1 MTLAND
7 TPLPNHSK
15 PDFRHVLLPAVLF
28 GLDSKCRGF
37 PGIFPIRWDLRW
49 VALFEFSE
57 SHILQILNI
66 FSGTDAVCI
75 IYSRASC

>member
-1 MTLAND
+1 MLTVSPVQFLEAFMTLAND

-49 VALFEFSE
+49 VVLFVYF
-57 SHILQILNI
+57 
-66 FSGTDAVCI
+66 
-75 IYSRASC
+75 